1 MELIDPSNPT
11 LGQRAVNAG
20 SASATGFE
28 FAGTFLI
35 ASGVDAFANF
45 SYLDAKFDD
54 FKSSE
59 GDFTG
64 HRFRISPEYQAAIG
78 LNAER
83 PLNGDLT
90 GFFSGRVRYQ
100 SKVYFDNENVAPK
113 MDKGHVFVS
122 GNLGVRNEAQGWSVR
137 LFADN
142 LLDEEYLL
150 DAGNSGENFGT
161 PTAIAGAPRT
171 FGLELGLQF

>member
-1 MELIDPSNPT
+1 
-11 LGQRAVNAG
+11 
-20 SASATGFE
+20 
-28 FAGTFLI
+28 
-35 ASGVDAFANF
+35 
-45 SYLDAKFDD
+45 
-54 FKSSE
+54 
-59 GDFTG
+59 
-64 HRFRISPEYQAAIG
+64 
-78 LNAER
+78 
-83 PLNGDLT
+83 
-90 GFFSGRVRYQ
+90 
-100 SKVYFDNENVAPK
+100 